1 MSKEEILDY
10 VYRNGKIPEEA
21 KKYLDDIDFVIQ
33 MLEKES
39 SIMMDL
45 PLDIQK
51 KVLLK
56 DSKYIKDAYDVAKL
70 LEDEEYAKKL
80 IDKDNDILLSLR
92 GISIKNDYI
101 NDLIISYIKG
111 DKEPE
116 PGSKLY
122 KRISI
127 DPLILYSLGT
137 IEVQQNLDIIEYM
150 LDRDIDYLSLIK
162 NKEFIENRDAYLI
175 KYLIKQPWRFEEY
188 FDEIKDIMTPEF
200 VKRVLKY
207 NFQNY
212 RLIDRD
218 NPLMKQFY
226 KSLDRIK
233 EIRPELSMDNPNLR
247 YELLMD
253 KNFVNMDVNIIN
265 SLLEYNTG
273 NVDKIIQIS
282 NDGNL
287 DYLIKFIEQ
296 YNRLYGNN
304 LENIQNAITLFEK
317 VRKLLVNT
325 NNFEGIEIDKSK
337 LKTII
342 STNNK
347 YNINT
352 LSDLQNYDIKVR
364 QYFLNKINQSDSLED
379 IRQIYMEMIFNSS
392 IDNFERF
399 YREYCNSNIDELQRY
414 IKEKNIDSPIIEE
427 IKKRYELYNQTK
439 NIQDVNELKSFLENI
454 PLTICD
460 IEEAK
465 QEISKIYSQAYKDEM
480 IDLKD
485 DALERSEYKGVDLI
499 KLNGQSFNICIHRI
513 FNFDFDMNSIT
524 NEIISNPE
532 QWNLIEGSSTISTT
546 LITDKKIA
554 AVFRP
559 LEIDTCTPMI
569 LLDTEEKEKEY
580 VEYAKKKATQ
590 IYEGEGLNEID
601 NNAVFYG
608 FTQIFK
614 NGIIKM
620 DSTDMMI
627 EHGKGHLKINS
638 SNCRMRSSDD
648 LAYWTSPNYWN
659 ELAQKRKE
667 TDIDTAAKLRNQ
679 NGTDRMFPSCIVC
692 FDGNIN
698 DNSLLAARTHK
709 IPILMIN
716 RQQYLDI
723 NKQKL
728 EMAKLEFS
736 STLSQ
741 EAMKEIFYRQPYYK
755 IVQEFP
761 NMLNIIKNHQEVSD
775 ENKRLSL
782 EYLAYLGQHFIE
794 QSTSGYIIIDVPVE
808 EYNKKIQEYIQ
819 IIDLELQEDKASLV
833 TIEDMQNAYKEISAI
848 DRKKRYEQLKNDIR
862 TAQSKESEKNI
873 YE

>member
-188 FDEIKDIMTPEF
+188 FDEIKDIMTPEL

-325 NNFEGIEIDKSK
+325 NNFEGIEIDRSK

-414 IKEKNIDSPIIEE
+414 IKEKNIDSPISEE

-554 AVFRP
+554 ALFRP
-559 LEIDTCTPMI
+559 LRTCSDTPMI

-580 VEYAKKKATQ
+580 VEYAKKKTTQ
-590 IYEGEGLNEID
+590 IYEGERLNEID

-648 LAYWTSPNYWN
+648 LAYWTSPDYWN

-667 TDIDTAAKLRNQ
+667 TDIDNADKLRSQ

-794 QSTSGYIIIDVPVE
+794 QSTSGYIIDVPVE